1 MVKIIVAFCAF
12 ASLACS
18 KKTESAE
25 NALASTAAPVTVAA
39 GTAAVVVAPAAV
51 MAPQGGSPQNA
62 APKAATVGGHAG
74 GVQVQVG
81 GKKIEVA
88 TGPNG
93 QVNISGLGGI
103 AKAAGAAPAANAPTP
118 ASGPC
123 AVLAAKCPKCT
134 LPLLKQTCNLAVA
147 SGDPSSCQNGLND
160 HDVQANCK

>member
-1 MVKIIVAFCAF
+1 LVKIVLGFCAF

-18 KKTESAE
+18 KKTENAE
-25 NALASTAAPVTVAA
+25 NALASTAAPVAVTA
-39 GTAAVVVAPAAV
+39 GTAAVVVAPGAV
-51 MAPQGGSPQNA
+51 TVAQGGSVPNA
-62 APKAATVGGHAG
+62 APKPAAVGGHAG

-88 TGPNG
+88 TLPNG

-103 AKAAGAAPAANAPTP
+103 AKAVGTAPAANAPAP

-123 AVLAAKCPKCT
+123 AVLAAKCSKCT
-134 LPLLKQTCNLAVA
+134 LPLLKQTCNLAVS
-147 SGDPSSCQNGLND
+147 SGDPASCQNGLND

>member
-1 MVKIIVAFCAF
+1 LVKIVLAFCAF
-12 ASLACS
+12 TLLACS
-18 KKTESAE
+18 KKTENAE
-25 NALASTAAPVTVAA
+25 NALASTAAPIAVTA
-39 GTAAVVVAPAAV
+39 GTAAVVVAPGAV
-51 MAPQGGSPQNA
+51 TASQGGSVPNA
-62 APKAATVGGHAG
+62 APKAAAVGGHAG

-93 QVNISGLGGI
+93 QVNISGLDGI
-103 AKAAGAAPAANAPTP
+103 AKAAAPAPAAKAPAP

-123 AVLAAKCPKCT
+123 ALLAAKCPKCT
-134 LPLLKQTCNLAVA
+134 LPLLKQTCNVAVA